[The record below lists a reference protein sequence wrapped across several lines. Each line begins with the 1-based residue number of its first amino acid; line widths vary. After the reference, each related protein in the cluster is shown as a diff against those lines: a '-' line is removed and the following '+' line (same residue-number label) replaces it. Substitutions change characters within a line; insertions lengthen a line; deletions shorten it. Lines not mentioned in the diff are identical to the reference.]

1 MSQLYVEKF
10 VKDDKCNWLVFL
22 HGFGGSTKMW
32 KHQIDDFK
40 DKFNL
45 LFIDLPGHGKSLEG
59 IADKKIEKFDDVADI
74 VVDTLKENHITKATF
89 FCVSLGTL
97 VLQVFY

>member
-59 IADKKIEKFDDVADI
+59 IADKKIEKFANDFAGYLLMPTDE
-74 VVDTLKENHITKATF
+74 LR
-89 FCVSLGTL
+89 L
-97 VLQVFY
+97 VCEQYKNKDG